1 MNLNTSIL
9 KYIEDVKSGSFTV
22 EEFIT
27 ATLQRIKDVD
37 EDVHAYLSLNNSAIN
52 DAKLIDQKISS
63 GGKIGQCYGFPISIK
78 DNICITGTKTTCASK
93 ILENFVAPYT
103 STVVNRL
110 QNEDAV
116 ITGKTNLDEF
126 AMGLTTEFSAFGPT
140 KNPWNLDYVP
150 GGSSGGSAA
159 SVAANECLASLGSD
173 TGGSV
178 RNPASFCSVVGL
190 KPTYGLISR
199 YGLISYANSI
209 EQIGPMTK
217 TVKDSAFMLN
227 IIAGKDANDDTTIDN
242 NKVNYLENIED
253 GIEGKKIGIIKEM
266 TTSEGLSSEVSTATK
281 DAIGDFE
288 SLGAWCEEVTLPTIP
303 YTVAAYYTITSTEAG
318 SNLARYDNIRYGYEL
333 ESEGYEYNSYIS
345 KSRTKFGPE
354 VTRRII
360 LGGFVPSAGHAG
372 KYFLKALKVKS
383 KLISEINKAFEKFD
397 YLIAPTA
404 PVQPFKFGEKID
416 DPITLMLLDY
426 NTVTANLT
434 GKPAI
439 SVPYR
444 VINGLPIGMQ
454 IMANSLEE
462 KSLLQSA
469 YALESKTKTP
479 RGSIMTKIG
488 LEIHC
493 QLTKLESKLFC
504 SCKANYRE
512 FEPNHNICPVCMG
525 LPGSLPRLNQKAV
538 ESATSIAMALSC
550 ETPEKIAFFRK
561 NYFYPDLPK
570 KLSDY
575 STKCLWRHEY
585 WRRRICQC

>member
-1 MNLNTSIL
+1 MELNTSIL

-22 EEFIT
+22 EEFT
-27 ATLQRIKDVD
+27 SATLDRIRDVD
-37 EDVHAYLSLNNSAIN
+37 ENIHAYLSLNESASN
-52 DAKLIDQKISS
+52 DAKLIDQKIAS
-63 GGKIGQCYGFPISIK
+63 GEKVGKCYGFPISIK

-93 ILENFVAPYT
+93 ILENFIAPYT
-103 STVVNRL
+103 ATVVNSL

-126 AMGLTTEFSAFGPT
+126 AMGLTTEFSAFGAT
-140 KNPWNLDYVP
+140 KNPWNIDYVP

-217 TVKDSAFMLN
+217 TVKDSAFVLN
-227 IIAGKDANDDTTIDN
+227 IIAGQDLNDDTTIN
-242 NKVNYLENIED
+242 NNNYDYLEGID
-253 GIEGKKIGIIKEM
+253 SGIEGKKIGIIKEM
-266 TTSEGLSSEVSTATK
+266 TSDGLSSEVSTATK
-281 DAIGDFE
+281 EAIKDFE
-288 SLGAWCEEVTLPTIP
+288 SLGASCEEVSLPTIP

-318 SNLARYDNIRYGYEL
+318 SNLARYDNIRYGYEF

-345 KSRTKFGPE
+345 KSRRKFGPE

-383 KLISEINKAFEKFD
+383 KLISEINEAFEKYD
-397 YLIAPTA
+397 YLISPTA

-416 DPITLMLLDY
+416 DPVTLMLLDY

-444 VINGLPIGMQ
+444 VVNGLPIGMQ
-454 IMANSLEE
+454 IIANSLEE
-462 KSLLQSA
+462 KSLFQAA
-469 YALESKTKTP
+469 YALETKTK
-479 RGSIMTKIG
+479 
-488 LEIHC
+488 
-493 QLTKLESKLFC
+493 
-504 SCKANYRE
+504 
-512 FEPNHNICPVCMG
+512 
-525 LPGSLPRLNQKAV
+525 LPEVPL
-538 ESATSIAMALSC
+538 
-550 ETPEKIAFFRK
+550 
-561 NYFYPDLPK
+561 
-570 KLSDY
+570 
-575 STKCLWRHEY
+575 
-585 WRRRICQC
+585 

>member
-1 MNLNTSIL
+1 MELNTSIL
-9 KYIEDVKSGSFTV
+9 NYIEDIKSGKFTV
-22 EEFIT
+22 EEFTSAII
-27 ATLQRIKDVD
+27 QRIQNID
-37 EDVHAYLSLNNSAIN
+37 ETVNAYLSLNESAMD
-52 DAKLIDQKISS
+52 DAKLIDQKIAS
-63 GGKIGQCYGFPISIK
+63 GEKIGKCYGFPISIK

-103 STVVNRL
+103 ATVVNHL
-110 QNEDAV
+110 QNEDAI

-126 AMGLTTEFSAFGPT
+126 AMGLTTEFSAFGAT

-217 TVKDSAFMLN
+217 TVKDSAFLLN
-227 IIAGKDANDDTTIDN
+227 IIAGQDSNDDTTIN
-242 NKVNYLENIED
+242 NNNSDYLDGIES

-266 TTSEGLSSEVSTATK
+266 TTDGLSSEVSNATK
-281 DAIGDFE
+281 DAIKDFE
-288 SLGAWCEEVTLPTIP
+288 SLGAVCEEISLPTIP

-318 SNLARYDNIRYGYEL
+318 SNLARYDNIRYGYEF

-354 VTRRII
+354 VIRRII

-383 KLISEINKAFEKFD
+383 KLISEINEAFEKFD
-397 YLIAPTA
+397 FLISPTA

-416 DPITLMLLDY
+416 DPVTLMLLDY

-439 SVPYR
+439 SIPYR
-444 VINGLPIGMQ
+444 VVNGLPIGMQ
-454 IMANSLEE
+454 IIGNSLQE
-462 KSLLQSA
+462 KSLFQSA
-469 YALESKTKTP
+469 YALESKT
-479 RGSIMTKIG
+479 
-488 LEIHC
+488 
-493 QLTKLESKLFC
+493 
-504 SCKANYRE
+504 
-512 FEPNHNICPVCMG
+512 
-525 LPGSLPRLNQKAV
+525 
-538 ESATSIAMALSC
+538 
-550 ETPEKIAFFRK
+550 
-561 NYFYPDLPK
+561 DLPEVP
-570 KLSDY
+570 L
-575 STKCLWRHEY
+575 
-585 WRRRICQC
+585 